1 MYAREKDSPLETS
14 IENSSLLPSFF
25 ATLRPEPSLALRPNI
40 GPSGLAPALRPDIGP
55 SGLAPRPAGPRA
67 PLPRKR
73 FASRRTKAGPDEF
86 QDRPLAGMVFETA
99 GEGVRDSKS

>member
-1 MYAREKDSPLETS
+1 MYAREKDSPLEMS
-14 IENSSLLPSFF
+14 IEKTRCSRRFSPRLD
-25 ATLRPEPSLALRPNI
+25 PSLALRP
-40 GPSGLAPALRPDIGP
+40 DIGL

-67 PLPRKR
+67 LLPRKR
-73 FASRRTKAGPDEF
+73 FASRRTKAGPDGF

>member
-14 IENSSLLPSFF
+14 IEKARCSRRFSPRLN
-25 ATLRPEPSLALRPNI
+25 PSLALRPDI

-55 SGLAPRPAGPRA
+55 SGLAPHPAGPRA

-73 FASRRTKAGPDEF
+73 FASRRAKAGPDGF
-86 QDRPLAGMVFETA
+86 QDRPLAGIVFETA